1 MLFTAAELPPADALF
16 KVISGVEVLKPSVA
30 VKVLPLVV
38 PGVAI
43 EAPAVAVVCA
53 QYSFEKLASPP
64 YS

>member
-43 EAPAVAVVCA
+43 EAPAVAVVCVA
-53 QYSFEKLASPP
+53 LPELTFTGTDGI
-64 YS
+64 